1 MFKLLTEE
9 ERQKVAGEYVIRRT
23 AVFLLAL
30 VLVFAVGI
38 IGLLPSY
45 VLSSVRQNEVLE
57 RVRIMGVTEEEV
69 GESDIQIWLAAMN
82 RKLQVLS
89 PALDIDR
96 PSDFVERILDEKIT
110 GIRITAFSWLRV
122 KNEITLSVSGVALD
136 RQTLIS
142 FENRI
147 DSSDYFS
154 KVTLPISNLTKDRN
168 IDFQIKFSLASSTPP
183 AKTP

>member
-9 ERQKVAGEYVIRRT
+9 ERQKVTGEYVIRRT
-23 AVFLLAL
+23 VIFLLAL
-30 VLVFAVGI
+30 VLVLAVGI

-45 VLSSVRQNEVLE
+45 VLSNARQSEVLD
-57 RVRIMGVTEEEV
+57 RVRIMGVTEEET

-89 PALDIDR
+89 PTLDTDR
-96 PSDFVERILDEKIT
+96 PSDFVEKILDEKIA
-110 GIRITAFSWLRV
+110 GISITAFSWLRV
-122 KNEITLSVSGVALD
+122 KNEITLSVSGVAFD

-147 DSSDYFS
+147 DSSNYFS
-154 KVTLPISNLTKDRN
+154 KVTFPISNLTKDRD
-168 IDFQIKFSLASSTPP
+168 IDFQIKFSLASSTLPSQAP
-183 AKTP
+183 